1 MKQATDLL
9 GIDRTSSSDLE
20 RAGAVMLGPYLRGAY
35 AGGDEPPPDGTSHCV
50 IYNTQPR
57 VNPVTKQ
64 LNRGEH
70 WLCEARDT
78 HNNRLVFDS
87 FGRTASHI
95 WQPRLLNV
103 QFTQSDAEQPS
114 HHTDGRLTQWCGAA
128 FLAFAKVAQT
138 HGLKIAAHV

>member
-1 MKQATDLL
+1 MKEATELL

-35 AGGDEPPPDGTSHCV
+35 AGGDEPPPDGTLHCV

-103 QFTQSDAEQPS
+103 RFTQSDAEQPS

-128 FLAFAKVAQT
+128 CLAFAKVAQT

>member
-1 MKQATDLL
+1 MHAASAERQLL
-9 GIDRTSSSDLE
+9 WGSK
-20 RAGAVMLGPYLRGAY
+20 V
-35 AGGDEPPPDGTSHCV
+35 HC
-50 IYNTQPR
+50 NEF
-57 VNPVTKQ
+57 

-103 QFTQSDAEQPS
+103 RFTGSDAEQPS

-128 FLAFAKVAQT
+128 CLAFAKVAQT
-138 HGLKIAAHV
+138 HGLKIAANLLHTYKKA

>member
-35 AGGDEPPPDGTSHCV
+35 AGGDEPPPDGTAHCV

-128 FLAFAKVAQT
+128 CLAFAKVAQT